1 MIWGIVMFFLIPI
14 KIIVALWIIMQVYR
28 IFFGL

>member
-14 KIIVALWIIMQVYR
+14 KIIVAVWIIMQVYR

>member
-1 MIWGIVMFFLIPI
+1 MIWGIVMFLMIPI
-14 KIIVALWIIMQVYR
+14 KIIIAVWIIMQVYR